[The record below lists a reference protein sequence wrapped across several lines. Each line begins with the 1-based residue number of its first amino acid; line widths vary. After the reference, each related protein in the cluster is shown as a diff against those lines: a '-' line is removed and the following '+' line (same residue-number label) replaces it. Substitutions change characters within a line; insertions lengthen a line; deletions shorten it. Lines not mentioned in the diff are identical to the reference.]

1 MKKRIRNSHTQ
12 DCVVMLWKPFVNQ
25 HFKCEVE
32 ECPLVLRKRSNS
44 SIQQKKLAGA
54 GAGENRHCV
63 CLGESMPVP
72 RNYLENDLE
81 KLSGLSCLIQ
91 LDQFREK
98 NEKADTRLKNWE
110 KTQ

>member
-1 MKKRIRNSHTQ
+1 M
-12 DCVVMLWKPFVNQ
+12 
-25 HFKCEVE
+25 
-32 ECPLVLRKRSNS
+32 
-44 SIQQKKLAGA
+44 
-54 GAGENRHCV
+54 V

-81 KLSGLSCLIQ
+81 KLSGLSYLIQ